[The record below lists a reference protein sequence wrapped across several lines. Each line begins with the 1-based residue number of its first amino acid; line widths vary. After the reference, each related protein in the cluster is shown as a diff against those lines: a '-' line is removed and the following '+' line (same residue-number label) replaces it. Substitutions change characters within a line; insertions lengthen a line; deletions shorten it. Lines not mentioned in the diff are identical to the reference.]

1 MSDTRENVIA
11 LHASGKKA
19 KDIALELGVSR
30 VTVYKYIQATDAKS
44 TESRI
49 GADAGMGESFEMEM
63 LRIELDA
70 TKRQLELYK
79 KETARLMAM
88 LES

>member
-1 MSDTRENVIA
+1 MSDADANRAKAHTLRTEGKSVQEIA
-11 LHASGKKA
+11 TILN
-19 KDIALELGVSR
+19 LSR
-30 VTVYKYIQATDAKS
+30 VSIYKYLKNP
-44 TESRI
+44 ESRI
-49 GADAGMGESFEMEM
+49 GADASMGESFEMEM

-79 KETARLMAM
+79 KETARLLAI